1 MEKIKYFTSVIV
13 VLILI
18 SGFAGCAQKSHP
30 EVEMEVSSLKDT
42 LANRLSED
50 GNMRCIKMDI
60 TDIRFD
66 KIKNA
71 QGEKVYAVVISNR
84 LVDEEYLQMCK
95 ESKARHFYDMYV
107 SITYEDI
114 FKPLVKKC
122 IDEEVD
128 FQVVSYAEGSD
139 LEPIITDISHKSL
152 KDIKKE
158 SFKYA
163 LDVIQEKFEGADWL
177 KLDYDGKNLIISYQQ
192 EEDSTED
199 LTQSSEEE
207 LKKFAT
213 EMLFYFDEQMDND
226 NFIECFFETSK
237 NVVFI
242 LKNKSG
248 GEEKRIFLNTEE
260 TCLRALKAIE
270 GMYQNVDKLSA
281 QGLSDE
287 ASEFKIKGVY
297 YHYVIAKS
305 IERDTI
311 KVNNFT
317 DNQKKELSEIYHRLE
332 KWFN

>member
-18 SGFAGCAQKSHP
+18 SGFTGCAQKSHP

-50 GNMRCIKMDI
+50 GYMQCIAMNI

-71 QGEKVYAVVISNR
+71 QGEKVYAVVISNQKG
-84 LVDEEYLQMCK
+84 EEYLQMCK
-95 ESKARHFYDMYV
+95 ENKTRYFYDMYV
-107 SITYEDI
+107 SIAYEDI
-114 FKPLVKKC
+114 FEPLVKKC

-128 FQVVSYAEGSD
+128 FQVVSYAEDSD

-158 SFKYA
+158 RFKYA
-163 LDVIQEKFEGADWL
+163 LDVILENFEGADWL
-177 KLDYDGKNLIISYQQ
+177 ALDYDGKNLIISYQ
-192 EEDSTED
+192 EEDGTED

-207 LKKFAT
+207 LKNFAT
-213 EMLFYFDEQMDND
+213 EMLFYFDEQIEYE
-226 NFIECFFETSK
+226 NFIDCFFETSK

-260 TCLRALKAIE
+260 TCLRALKAVE
-270 GMYQNVDKLSA
+270 GMYQNADKLSA

-287 ASEFKIKGVY
+287 ASRFHIKGVTY
-297 YHYVIAKS
+297 RYVIVKS
-305 IERDTI
+305 IERDTV
-311 KVNNFT
+311 KFDNFT
-317 DNQKKELSEIYHRLE
+317 DNQKKEILEIFDRLGKKDE
-332 KWFN
+332 